1 MTTDSGRG
9 GQMIEYIQGKLPPL
23 RMSHVSRLCKDG
35 I

>member
-9 GQMIEYIQGKLPPL
+9 GQMIEYIQGKLPLL
-23 RMSHVSRLCKDG
+23 RMSHISRSFSGG